1 MLTSHAEPAGRP
13 PGAVLFVDFDEGEAP
28 QAKRFHGAK
37 RVEGRYGSALE
48 FSAALQYAEI
58 DFSGKLDGIDS
69 FILHRHV
76 DHKDEGGLLLGL
88 RGLTPNATEARPKKK
103 SWEVLRAAD
112 TPEWAQ
118 AFEFALPIIGKQS
131 WDEGH

>member
-1 MLTSHAEPAGRP
+1 MSEQGFHTPKGTN
-13 PGAVLFVDFDEGEAP
+13 GEII
-28 QAKRFHGAK
+28 QAAAYAYAYKK
-37 RVEGRYGSALE
+37 VEG
-48 FSAALQYAEI
+48 
-58 DFSGKLDGIDS
+58 LDGIDS

-103 SWEVLRAAD
+103 SWEVFRAAD

-131 WDEGH
+131 WAEGY